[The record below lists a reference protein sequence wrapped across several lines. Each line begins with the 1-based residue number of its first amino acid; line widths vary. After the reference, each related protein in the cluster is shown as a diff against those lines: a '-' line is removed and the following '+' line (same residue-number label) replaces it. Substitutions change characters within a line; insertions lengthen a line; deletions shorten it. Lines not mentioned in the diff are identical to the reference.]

1 MSARKIQVAG
11 DLCIDVIGVPRPSQS
26 IDGDSSLKNWQLT
39 GEIRTEFLRG
49 GALLLEDL
57 VSAAAGDAKVYGPIP
72 QTPQALQRDGMRS
85 PLDESLFVR
94 LTKDE
99 IVHSVL
105 RVGECKASPKTEK
118 ESKAKTFRVVQTEGF
133 SGPAK
138 ADPSIAVKLEE
149 PGGVD
154 IVVLDD
160 TGNSFRWMPEQWP
173 EAINTPPTVS
183 APLIVHKLHR
193 PIPSSDPENGGSANL
208 DNSRPTPS
216 SLLWKKVVQHY
227 PERRIVVISV
237 DDLRDY
243 EVQISR
249 GLSWERTALDVV
261 WHLMNEPRWLE
272 LKRTPHLIVR
282 LGLDGAVYWRGN
294 TTEVESTYK
303 AWLVYA
309 PKSIEGDWENA
320 FERQMVAYGSAF
332 IAGLVKV
339 LAQKMDSNPPD
350 GQEENEK
357 DHLPLDHLFEAIFS
371 GLKASRRLLFL
382 GFQMNGDRFAF
393 PGKPLFEGN
402 IDGLKEETFACQP
415 IPILPGAT
423 VPDRGYW
430 RLIDSIFRGGARYR
444 DRAVALT
451 AIGARVK
458 DEDPATN
465 KEDKVAQ
472 KLLDQVP
479 IAVFAGALRA
489 YDRREIESYRALY
502 SLMFDYVRQ
511 PAAARPLSVA
521 VFGPPGAGKS
531 FGVKMVAKALEGS
544 GSRPIETLTFNLSQY
559 KDQEELAAAFHLV
572 RDKVLGGKIP
582 LVFFDEFDS
591 ALPNKSLGWLRYFLS
606 PMQDGEFVDRGTP
619 HPIGQSIF
627 IFAGG
632 TCKNFAEFAKPFV
645 SPDEPEDRKRFKDA
659 KGPDF
664 ISRLRGTLDIPG
676 LDLDLKFDAYGP
688 TDSFPC
694 ESAILFRR
702 ASILNH
708 QLGEKAS
715 GLIGADKVRRVS
727 PPVLRA
733 LLYLPHFDHGNRSFE
748 ALLDMS
754 HLVDAK
760 KFTPSMLPASN
771 HSSLHA
777 DAGQLTQLLARD
789 YPFSPKERELIA
801 EMIHCTYLKDRLE
814 EGPLDPSDRSLRPW
828 DKLDEDLKESNR
840 QQADHIAVKLR
851 KVGLWFRKK
860 RSGLPT
866 YPDVT
871 RYFTSQEEELA
882 KMEHDRW
889 VAEKR
894 QAGWIPAP
902 DMERDS
908 LDKDLK
914 ERLRLH
920 NFIFPWNQL
929 TEDIKDLDRRA
940 VRRIP
945 KFLEAGG
952 YEIYAPLDNNTPLP
966 EFGKVSPPESKE
978 GEE

>member
-11 DLCIDVIGVPRPSQS
+11 DLCIDVIGVPQPRPS
-26 IDGDSSLKNWQLT
+26 IDADSSLKNWQLT

-49 GALLLEDL
+49 GALLLADM
-57 VSAAAGDAKVYGPIP
+57 VSAAAGDAKVYGPMPQIP
-72 QTPQALQRDGMRS
+72 PALQHDGKGG

-105 RVGECKASPKTEK
+105 RVDECKAAPKSEK
-118 ESKAKTFRVVQTEGF
+118 DSKKKTLRVVQTEGF
-133 SGPAK
+133 SGPTK
-138 ADPSIAVKLEE
+138 ADPSIEVTLEE

-160 TGNSFRWMPEQWP
+160 TGNSFRGMEKQWP
-173 EAINTPPTVS
+173 EAVKNPSTS
-183 APLIVHKLHR
+183 GSPLIVHKLHR
-193 PIPSSDPENGGSANL
+193 PVPTSDAENEGSANL
-208 DNSRPTPS
+208 DSEKRATSS
-216 SLLWKKVVQHY
+216 SLWNKVVQNY

-237 DDLRDY
+237 DDLRDH

-282 LGLDGAVYWRGN
+282 LGLDGAIYWRGN
-294 TTEVESTYK
+294 STEDDSTYK

-309 PKSIEGDWENA
+309 PKAIEGDWENS

-332 IAGLVKV
+332 TAGLVRV
-339 LAQKMDSNPPD
+339 LSQKIDLNVDSKKD
-350 GQEENEK
+350 DKEEQ
-357 DHLPLDHLFEAIFS
+357 LPQRVLIEGICA
-371 GLKASRRLLFL
+371 GLRASRRLLFL
-382 GFQMNGDRFAF
+382 GFQNVGNRITYLV
-393 PGKPLFEGN
+393 KPMFEEK
-402 IDGLKEETFACQP
+402 IDGLKEENLACQP
-415 IPILPGAT
+415 IPIIPGAT

-430 RLIDSIFRGGARYR
+430 RLIDSIFAGGAKYR

-451 AIGARVK
+451 AIGAKVTEPTAN
-458 DEDPATN
+458 ED
-465 KEDKVAQ
+465 DKMAQ
-472 KLLDQVP
+472 KLFDKVP
-479 IAVFAGALRA
+479 IAVFADALRA
-489 YDRREIESYRALY
+489 FDRREIESYRALY

-511 PAAARPLSVA
+511 PVAARPLSVA

-531 FGVKMVAKALEGS
+531 FGVKMVAKALEGG

-559 KDQEELAAAFHLV
+559 KDPEELAAAFHLV
-572 RDKVLGGKIP
+572 RDKVLSGKIP
-582 LVFFDEFDS
+582 LVFFDEFDT
-591 ALPNKSLGWLRYFLS
+591 ALAGKPLAWLRYFLS
-606 PMQDGEFVDRGTP
+606 PMQDAEFVDRGTP

-632 TCKNFAEFAKPFV
+632 TSNNFAEFAKSINALKSSDAFL
-645 SPDEPEDRKRFKDA
+645 RFKEA

-664 ISRLRGTLDIPG
+664 LSRLRGTLDIPG
-676 LDLDLKFDAYGP
+676 LDLDVEFDAYGP
-688 TDSFPC
+688 ADAFPC

-733 LLYLPHFDHGNRSFE
+733 LLYLPRFDHGNRSFE

-771 HSSLHA
+771 HASLHA
-777 DAGQLTQLLARD
+777 DPGQLTQLLAKD
-789 YPFSPKERELIA
+789 YPFPPKEREEIA
-801 EMIHCTYLKDRLE
+801 EVIHLAYLEERLKD
-814 EGPLDPSDRSLRPW
+814 GPLDPNDRSVREW
-828 DKLDEDLKESNR
+828 GNLDEDLKESNR
-840 QQADHIAVKLR
+840 QQADHISVKLR

-866 YPDVT
+866 YPEVN
-871 RYFTSQEEELA
+871 RYFASQEETLA

-902 DMERDS
+902 DMDRNS
-908 LDKDLK
+908 LDKGLK
-914 ERLRLH
+914 KRLLLH
-920 NFIFPWNQL
+920 NFIFPWKEL
-929 TEDIKDLDRRA
+929 TEGIKDLDRSA

-945 KFLEAGG
+945 QFLDAGG
-952 YEIYAPLDNNTPLP
+952 YEMYAPLDNNTPLP
-966 EFGKVSPPESKE
+966 QFGKVSTPESKE
-978 GEE
+978 DEG